1 MIDRIREYVR
11 ARQANPY
18 HDLAGS
24 IIPAAA
30 TADTIPGSGR

>member
-24 IIPAAA
+24 IIPAA
-30 TADTIPGSGR
+30 TADTIPSSGR